1 MRAALIAVRF
11 ACLPL
16 LLAFLVAGNLPVAAT
31 GSASP
36 SPSDEAAE
44 HLLNLLNAERQQR
57 GLAPLQ
63 RVPALAAAAHIRTDE
78 LAGSFSHT
86 RPEGSLADLL
96 DDVGLPW
103 RECGESLATVNQP
116 RAPRAAAE
124 RAHALLM
131 ASEAHRELLLSPGFE
146 YVGVSANLRAE
157 RWYFVQIL
165 MA

>member
-1 MRAALIAVRF
+1 LRAASIAVRF
-11 ACLPL
+11 AFL
-16 LLAFLVAGNLPVAAT
+16 LLLVALSVARIPSVAAT
-31 GSASP
+31 SAP
-36 SPSDEAAE
+36 PRSPSDEAAE
-44 HLLNLLNAERQQR
+44 HLLSLLDDERQQL

-63 RVPALAAAAHIRTDE
+63 RVPELTAAAQTRTVE

-86 RPEGSLADLL
+86 RPEGDLGDLL
-96 DDVGLPW
+96 DAVGLPW

-116 RAPRAAAE
+116 SAPRAAAE

-131 ASEAHRELLLSPGFE
+131 ASATHRELLLSPDFE